1 MFRPLQLLS
10 SVLSSGCRTG
20 ALLSPSTVTLS
31 RCRCASKAAQPWSR
45 DMSTEDLD
53 EEDQIQRVIDD
64 QVKRHKSIKYHILR
78 RKMRPL
84 GPPERKLTWQA
95 IDEIR
100 YLKQEQPEEWTVA
113 RLAEGFS
120 VSEDVILRIL
130 RSKFIPSSERKAK
143 QDTQVV
149 VKLKQQMLPPGAWV
163 EQKKPSLPSRTSKTQ
178 PLLPLSKGDGA
189 VIPVV
194 QHLAPQTVQ
203 NLPALHVLTNQLFT
217 EPPKHAPDLC
227 LEDKYSTESTAE
239 DEEGDDEDEGW
250 DGLVFTEGDI
260 EELMSTV
267 KSSPVLKEGNEF
279 FDRNGNFLYKI

>member
-163 EQKKPSLPSRTSKTQ
+163 EQKKPK
-178 PLLPLSKGDGA
+178 
-189 VIPVV
+189 
-194 QHLAPQTVQ
+194 
-203 NLPALHVLTNQLFT
+203 
-217 EPPKHAPDLC
+217 
-227 LEDKYSTESTAE
+227 DKYSTESTAE